1 MPAGDCIV
9 HLTKQNYETK
19 TTGSMSLRSSVSIA
33 MGKHKNHEDSVKSFF
48 FRTLEALNL

>member
-1 MPAGDCIV
+1 MAAGDHIV
-9 HLTKQNYETK
+9 HLTKQK